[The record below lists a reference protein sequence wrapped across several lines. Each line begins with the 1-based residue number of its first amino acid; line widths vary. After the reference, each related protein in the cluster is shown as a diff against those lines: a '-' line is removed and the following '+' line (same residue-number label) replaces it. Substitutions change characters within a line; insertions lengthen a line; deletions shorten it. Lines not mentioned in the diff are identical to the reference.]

1 MMAMPT
7 TKHSDE
13 LASMPP
19 ADAAG
24 ASDRAYG
31 TFEVSVVDVESDSET
46 VITNKTKK
54 KKATNSSMDADE
66 QPSACGLCSDDCC
79 VLMSAVW
86 APFRLHTYKIVL
98 FHFVNALFAVGAALW
113 TLGFHTAKF
122 FSPASTRLRRLEAA
136 SLRSLLQW
144 DSMLFNFI
152 SPPSECVVVYSSSTS
167 FRDENG
173 VYGFQ
178 AQVYFGLTKLLC
190 SAIPGVVSALVF
202 LSSLQH
208 FVELLAYGP
217 TGLAHTSSSSAPMAP
232 EDADMIVL
240 LTILA
245 LYAAAVLT
253 TVVGTISRQ
262 VTMYFC
268 ADYLLYSSL

>member
-1 MMAMPT
+1 MAMT
-7 TKHSDE
+7 TKSSDE
-13 LASMPP
+13 LATVPP

-24 ASDRAYG
+24 SSDRAYG
-31 TFEVSVVDVESDSET
+31 TFEVSVVDVESESDHPPKRTSL
-46 VITNKTKK
+46 
-54 KKATNSSMDADE
+54 DADD
-66 QPSACGLCSDDCC
+66 QPAACGLCSDDCC
-79 VLMSAVW
+79 VVMSAVW
-86 APFRLHTYKIVL
+86 APFRLRTYKIVL
-98 FHFVNALFAVGAALW
+98 FHFVNALFAASAALW
-113 TLGFHTAKF
+113 TACFQAAKLF
-122 FSPASTRLRRLEAA
+122 APGSARLRRLEAA
-136 SLRSLLQW
+136 SLRSLLHW

-178 AQVYFGLTKLLC
+178 AQIYFGLTKLLC
-190 SAIPGVVSALVF
+190 SAIPGIVSALVF

-217 TGLAHTSSSSAPMAP
+217 SGMAAPPTPVAP
-232 EDADMIVL
+232 EDADMLVL
-240 LTILA
+240 LTVLA